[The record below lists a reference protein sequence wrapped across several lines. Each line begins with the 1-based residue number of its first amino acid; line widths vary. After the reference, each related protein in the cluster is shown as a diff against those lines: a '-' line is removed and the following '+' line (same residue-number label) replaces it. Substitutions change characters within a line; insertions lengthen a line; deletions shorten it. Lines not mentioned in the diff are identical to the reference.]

1 LIRKSKLK
9 VYLWGPS
16 GPFFIL
22 DLSQFFSKIG
32 LQHHRLHEIFIYLE
46 QKMFTFTIESTF
58 GDASISF
65 KSESMEK
72 LSNIMAKFNAAI
84 LDDEEDD
91 TTEIGGVDFDEL
103 EFDEEGFAWW
113 YDESSDEW
121 YWYNEEDGYWE
132 EAEYE
137 DEESED
143 DAE

>member
-1 LIRKSKLK
+1 
-9 VYLWGPS
+9 
-16 GPFFIL
+16 
-22 DLSQFFSKIG
+22 
-32 LQHHRLHEIFIYLE
+32 
-46 QKMFTFTIESTF
+46 MFTFTIESTF

-72 LSNIMAKFNAAI
+72 LANIMAKFNDAI
-84 LDDEEDD
+84 LDGEEDD

>member
-32 LQHHRLHEIFIYLE
+32 LQHHRLHGIFIHLE
-46 QKMFTFTIESTF
+46 QKMFTFTIEVGNTHV
-58 GDASISF
+58 SF
-65 KSESMEK
+65 HSDSMEK
-72 LSNIMAKFNAAI
+72 IAEIMTKFNNATF
-84 LDDEEDD
+84 DEAEEV
-91 TTEIGGVDFDEL
+91 TEIGGIDIDEL
-103 EFDEEGFAWW
+103 EFDDEGFTWW

-121 YWYNEEDGYWE
+121 YWYNEEDEYWE